1 MMDFFMIPRI
11 AAALWFWYNV
21 FFPVL
26 ALVGLRHRNERD
38 DEIVN
43 VTHDTQL

>member
-1 MMDFFMIPRI
+1 MMDFFMISRI
-11 AAALWFWYNV
+11 AAASWSWYNV

-26 ALVGLRHRNERD
+26 ALVGLRHWNDRD